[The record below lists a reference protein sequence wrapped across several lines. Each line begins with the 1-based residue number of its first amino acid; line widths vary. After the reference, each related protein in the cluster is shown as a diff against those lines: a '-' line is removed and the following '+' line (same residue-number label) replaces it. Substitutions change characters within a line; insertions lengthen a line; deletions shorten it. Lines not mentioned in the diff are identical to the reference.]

1 MSAELTKLRR
11 SIHTYPFKYS
21 PFQADRFFG
30 LQNGALYVHIPFC
43 STKCHFCD
51 FTVYTN
57 KTDDMREQYVQRLCQ
72 EIARFPEYHPVFPR
86 FKIDTMYFGGGT
98 PGLLSS
104 EQLIRILETCRR
116 TYSFNPDCEISI
128 EFDPNSVS
136 LEKAL
141 ALKDAGFTRVSVGVQ
156 SFNDELLKQSNRAHT
171 VQAVYRAFDILSKA
185 GFTNTNLDLIYPLP
199 GLTQDVWMDSVQ
211 QALRLE
217 PACISL
223 YGLEVW
229 PGTAYYNWLE
239 KGKLKLP
246 SPSEEVAMY
255 TAAVDALES
264 AGFVA
269 RSTNGYVHPG
279 RAETYCRFLDYYWRT
294 WPMLGFGVSAKSA
307 VSDRLWVN
315 VKGLRDYMQR
325 VDAGEPVMDLV
336 AYMSKAQ
343 EMRRVM
349 IRGLKAC
356 EVSKHEFLQRFGVEM
371 ESVFGETIGT
381 LVADGLLANE
391 ESRVCLTRKGRTFG
405 TNVYEYF
412 YTQEDKQPA
421 AQNEVQFGISHLVM
435 SA

>member
-21 PFQADRFFG
+21 PFQADRFFE
-30 LQNGALYVHIPFC
+30 LPSAALYVHIPFC

-51 FTVYTN
+51 FTVYVN
-57 KTDDMREQYVQRLCQ
+57 KTDDMREQYVQRLCA
-72 EIARFPEYHPVFPR
+72 EIERFPEQHPIFPR
-86 FKIDTMYFGGGT
+86 YRIDAVYFGGGT
-98 PGLLSS
+98 PGLLSG
-104 EQLIRILETCRR
+104 EQLQRILEACRR
-116 TYSFNPDCEISI
+116 TYPFNPGCEISV
-128 EFDPNSVS
+128 EFDPESVS
-136 LEKAL
+136 LEKLL
-141 ALKDAGFTRVSVGVQ
+141 AVKEAGFTRVSVGVQ
-156 SFNDELLKQSNRAHT
+156 SFNDELLKQSNRPHT
-171 VQAVYRAFDILSKA
+171 ARSVHTAFELLHKVGI
-185 GFTNTNLDLIYPLP
+185 TNTNLDLIYPLP
-199 GLTQDVWMDSVQ
+199 GLTMDIWKDSVQ

-246 SPSEEVAMY
+246 STAAEVDMY
-255 TAAVDALES
+255 TAAVDMVEAE
-264 AGFVA
+264 GFVA

-279 RAETYCRFLDYYWRT
+279 RAEAYCRFLDYYWRT
-294 WPMLGFGVSAKSA
+294 WPMIGFGVSSKSA
-307 VSDRLWVN
+307 ASNRLWAN
-315 VKGLRDYMQR
+315 VKGLQDYLKR
-325 VDAGEPVMDLV
+325 VDAGEPVIDLV

-371 ESVFGETIGT
+371 ESVFGDILARLVGDG
-381 LVADGLLANE
+381 LVANE
-391 ESRVCLTRKGRTFG
+391 ASRVCLTRKGRTYG

-412 YTQEDKQPA
+412 YTEEDKQPA
-421 AQNEVQFGISHLVM
+421 APGEVQFGISHLVTTD
-435 SA
+435 

>member
-51 FTVYTN
+51 FTVYVN
-57 KTDDMREQYVQRLCQ
+57 KTDDMREQYVQRLCT
-72 EIARFPEYHPVFPR
+72 EIARFPEQHPMFPR
-86 FKIDTMYFGGGT
+86 FKIDAIYFGGGT

-104 EQLIRILETCRR
+104 EQLIRILQTCRQ
-116 TYSFNPDCEISI
+116 TYSINPGCEITI
-128 EFDPNSVS
+128 EFDPDSVS

-141 ALKDAGFTRVSVGVQ
+141 AVKEAGFTRVSVGVQ
-156 SFNDELLKQSNRAHT
+156 SFNDDLLKQSNRPHT
-171 VQAVYRAFDILSKA
+171 ARSVHAAFETLRKV

-199 GLTQDVWMDSVQ
+199 GLTMDVWMDSVQ

-229 PGTAYYNWLE
+229 PGTAFHNWLE

-246 SPSEEVAMY
+246 NASTEVEMY

-264 AGFVA
+264 EGFVA

-279 RAETYCRFLDYYWRT
+279 RAEAYSRFLDYYWRT
-294 WPMLGFGVSAKSA
+294 WPMLGFGVSSKSA
-307 VSDRLWVN
+307 YDDRLWAN
-315 VKGLRDYMQR
+315 VKGLKDYIQR
-325 VDAGEPVMDLV
+325 VDAGEPVVDLV

-356 EVSKHEFLQRFGVEM
+356 EVSKQEFLQRFGVEM
-371 ESVFGETIGT
+371 ESVFGDIIGR

-391 ESRVCLTRKGRTFG
+391 DARVCLTRKGRTFG

-412 YTQEDKQPA
+412 YTDEDRKPA
-421 AQNEVQFGISHLVM
+421 TQNEVQFGISHLVTTD
-435 SA
+435 